1 MLDFR
6 FNLNPPAHEIAACS
20 TLLNGA
26 AAQYR
31 VDAYRTTLA
40 VKAVQRGAA
49 LYMTRGARQLV
60 TPGAFLILNE
70 GQEYSLEFQWPSTTE
85 TLCPFFQPGFVEHV
99 AYCRRTPVHQ
109 QLDDLDPAKP
119 SLEFC
124 ERLYARK
131 GRVGKVLDQLH
142 AGIKVGHAS
151 AVWLEDR
158 FHELAG
164 ALVEVHGQV
173 LQEVEDVGALRRA
186 TRQELYRRL
195 YRGRDYLCSC
205 YASPVTVASAA
216 RAARLSPAHF
226 HRQFKAL
233 FGQTPM
239 QFLQKTRLEAARTLL
254 ATTDEPVTTV
264 CFMVGL
270 ESLGSFCSLFHRYF
284 GRSPGNYRSA
294 QRSRRKKQS

>member
-6 FNLNPPAHEIAACS
+6 FKLNPAAHEIAACS

-26 AAQYR
+26 AARYR

-99 AYCRRTPVHQ
+99 AYCRRTPVRQ

-142 AGIKVGHAS
+142 AGVKAGCAS

-164 ALVEVHGQV
+164 ALVELHGRV
-173 LQEVEDVGALRRA
+173 LQEVENVGALRAA
-186 TRQELYRRL
+186 TRHELYRRL
-195 YRGRDYLCSC
+195 YRGRDYLSSC
-205 YASPVTVASAA
+205 YASPITVASAA

-233 FGQTPM
+233 FRQTPM
-239 QFLQKTRLEAARTLL
+239 QFLQQTRLDAARKLL

-270 ESLGSFCSLFHRYF
+270 ESLGSFCSLFHGCF
-284 GRSPGNYRSA
+284 GRSPGDYRSA
-294 QRSRRKKQS
+294 QKSRRKKQS

>member
-6 FNLNPPAHEIAACS
+6 FKLNPPAHEMAACS

-31 VDAYRTTLA
+31 VEAYRTTLA

-49 LYMTRGARQLV
+49 LYLTRGARQLV
-60 TPGAFLILNE
+60 TPGSFLILNE
-70 GQEYSLEFQWPSTTE
+70 GQEYSLEFQWPTTTE
-85 TLCPFFQPGFVEHV
+85 TICPFFQPGFVEHV

-109 QLDDLDPAKP
+109 QLDDLDPSKP
-119 SLEFC
+119 SLQFC
-124 ERLYARK
+124 ERLYVRK

-142 AGIKVGHAS
+142 AGIKAGHAS

-164 ALVEVHGQV
+164 ALVELHGLV
-173 LQEVEDVGALRRA
+173 LQEVEDVGALRAA

-195 YRGRDYLCSC
+195 YRGRDYLSSC

-233 FGQTPM
+233 FRQTPM
-239 QFLQKTRLEAARTLL
+239 QFLQQTRLEAARKLL
-254 ATTDEPVTTV
+254 ATSDEPVTTV

-270 ESLGSFCSLFHRYF
+270 ESLGSFGSLFRRRF
-284 GRSPGNYRSA
+284 GRSPGDYRRA
-294 QRSRRKKQS
+294 QRSRRK